1 MVYGEN
7 SAATADQQKHFLKFK
22 LYLDE
27 LIEPR
32 DHLSVTGSFYLE
44 WAEPKV
50 QPGEGDMLSK
60 YLPSSTLFKRLGSY
74 GFSAEEDNTN
84 SKIAFSSNDESDQ
97 PNRGP
102 LHRILT
108 EKMPAESLAL
118 ACPHWDTQTLRL
130 PLEKPRGLAARKDSV
145 ASHSSNDGRF
155 QKMRSKLEATDSSI
169 ICDDNASCDSPTASE
184 RFGKDEI
191 LNINRFLNLQK
202 TIKVKVFF
210 PAQFEA
216 VRSMEKIYLADYI
229 DSLAQIKP
237 WAENT
242 GGKRES

>member
-7 SAATADQQKHFLKFK
+7 STATAEQQKHFLKFK
-22 LYLDE
+22 LYLSE
-27 LIEPR
+27 LIDPR
-32 DHLSVTGSFYLE
+32 EHLTVTGSFYLD

-50 QPGEGDMLSK
+50 PNGENDMLSK
-60 YLPSSTLFKRLGSY
+60 YLPSATLFKRLGTY
-74 GFSAEEDNTN
+74 GFSAEEDN
-84 SKIAFSSNDESDQ
+84 KVFSSNDESDYTK
-97 PNRGP
+97 GP

-130 PLEKPRGLAARKDSV
+130 PIEKAQGNLRKDSV
-145 ASHSSNDGRF
+145 ASHSSNEGKYRR
-155 QKMRSKLEATDSSI
+155 MRSKYEANDSSVFA
-169 ICDDNASCDSPTASE
+169 DENASCDSPIASE
-184 RFGKDEI
+184 RTGKEEI
-191 LNINRFLNLQK
+191 IKINKYLNLQK
-202 TIKVKVFF
+202 AIRVKVFF

-216 VRSMEKIYLADYI
+216 VRSLEKIYLADFI

-242 GGKRES
+242 GGKK